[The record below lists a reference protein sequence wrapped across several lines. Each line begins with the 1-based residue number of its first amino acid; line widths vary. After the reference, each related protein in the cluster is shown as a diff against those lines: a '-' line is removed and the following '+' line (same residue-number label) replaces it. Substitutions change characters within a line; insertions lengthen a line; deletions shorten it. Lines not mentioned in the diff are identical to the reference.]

1 MQQDLCRSD
10 FLGMC
15 HILHQ
20 KGFVSGP
27 GGNVSCRV
35 GNMFYI
41 TPTGKSLGMMREE
54 DIVLLQPD
62 GTFQGT
68 GKPSKE
74 WRMHLACYQVR
85 QEISAVVHVHSTY
98 SVSVSCLKDA
108 DSFCAMPA
116 FTPGYQIR
124 VGDLRV
130 LPYSAPGSPEL
141 ARGVERVISER
152 NSVLL
157 ANHGLVTVG
166 KDLET
171 AFNLVEEIE
180 ENARIYFILNGKGVS
195 LKDRHKPAAAAIS

>member
-1 MQQDLCRSD
+1 MKQDLCRSD
-10 FLGMC
+10 FLNLC

-20 KGFVSGP
+20 KGFVSGS
-27 GGNVSCRV
+27 GGNVSCRA
-35 GNMFYI
+35 GDLFYI

-54 DIVLLQPD
+54 DMILLRPD

-74 WRMHLACYQVR
+74 WRMHLACYQAR
-85 QEISAVVHVHSTY
+85 PEINAVVHVHSTY
-98 SVSVSCLKDA
+98 SVSVSCLKDT
-108 DSFCAMPA
+108 DSHCAMPA

-124 VGDLRV
+124 VGDLQV

-141 ARGVERVISER
+141 ALGVERAISGA

-166 KDLET
+166 KDLEA

-180 ENARIYFILNGKGVS
+180 ENARIYLILNGRGVP
-195 LKDRHKPAAAAIS
+195 LKDRQKPASAAIS